1 MTNDVQNNLKQVVS
15 AFQSDVDEILRIAL
29 KWDVEPGVLQELG
42 QFLGVPSLE
51 MAGIFL
57 KKAYSFNTKFNK
69 DRSDPCFNSKAEITT
84 NGFDTDVTN
93 S

>member
-1 MTNDVQNNLKQVVS
+1 
-15 AFQSDVDEILRIAL
+15 L
-29 KWDVEPGVLQELG
+29 KWDVEPGVLLELG

-51 MAGIFL
+51 IAGMFL
-57 KKAYSFNTKFNK
+57 KKAHIFNTKFNK
-69 DRSDPCFNSKAEITT
+69 DRSDQCFNSKAEITT